1 MHAFGAWL
9 ANLAGRNG
17 NKGQFARDAL
27 VGKINLYKVSLSLTL
42 ALALTY
48 TRIPTPTPAPSLY
61 KVSPQP

>member
-17 NKGQFARDAL
+17 NKGQFARDPL
-27 VGKINLYKVSLSLTL
+27 VGKINLYKVSLSL

-48 TRIPTPTPAPSLY
+48 SPNHPSPKPLRE
-61 KVSPQP
+61 VSTWP